1 MDQQSILALQN
12 NKLTKNSDFSKLELD
27 KIKGKLHSIN
37 SGDILYKDGDSAD
50 SMYLMVNGEVNLLKK
65 DEDGITDH
73 VTYSDND
80 FFGAKELF
88 ENVDRYSTIVSLM
101 DSYLIELNKEEI
113 ESLMQQDEGITVNV
127 KSSLANLDES
137 KRDETSIEKYSFDE
151 DDDNYDSLDEPYS
164 DNDIDNILSSIDE
177 QEQVVLS
184 NDKDFDKEP
193 LVSFDDNEA
202 QASEIDMESVKR
214 FVDETKEIEKQKAIK
229 DKDDN
234 FFMTSSQFSLVLK
247 ALQLL
252 NTNVKIDDVLRNI
265 VDVAVDLTH
274 ADRGTLYIVDKDK
287 NEIWSKV
294 LIANEIEEIRLK
306 IGEGVA
312 GWVAENG
319 ELLNIENVNNDD
331 RFQSRIDD
339 ATGYTTKNMLCFPI
353 KNKRQEIV
361 AVIQLLNNLTGKF
374 SAEEELFLNA
384 ISLNIAAALENSSLV
399 EELVAA
405 ERSTSLDKMGN
416 FLGYDIKKPIQ
427 TSKRYAEHL
436 SKKDLPSES
445 KQIVDML
452 LEQLSYVADKVET
465 TSEYTEG
472 TIILRK
478 QTVSLNDT
486 LTKYS
491 SDISNLLKKYDCI
504 IEHELDKD
512 VNVHIDRKEFYQCYY
527 NIVKNSCEAFA
538 IGGNIFVST
547 NIINDKIHINIDDNG
562 RGIERKDL
570 AKVFEPFWT
579 KDKTQNSGLG
589 LSISKKI
596 IEDHGGNVEIKSEK
610 KSGTIVIIKLP
621 IR

>member
-12 NKLTKNSDFSKLELD
+12 NKLTKNSDFSKLELND
-27 KIKGKLHSIN
+27 ITGKLHSVN
-37 SGDILYKDGDSAD
+37 VGEILYKEGDSAD
-50 SMYLMVNGEVNLLKK
+50 SMYLVVNGEVNLLSQ
-65 DEDGITDH
+65 DEDGLGEH

-101 DSYLIELNKEEI
+101 DSYIIELKKEEI
-113 ESLMQQDEGITVNV
+113 ELLMEQDEGIAVNV
-127 KSSLANLDES
+127 KSSLSNDNNS
-137 KRDETSIEKYSFDE
+137 KRDESSIEKYSFDE
-151 DDDNYDSLDEPYS
+151 DDDNFDSLDEPYS
-164 DNDIDNILSSIDE
+164 DNDIDDILSSIDE

-184 NDKDFDKEP
+184 NDKEFDKEP
-193 LVSFDDNEA
+193 LVSFDSDEVEK
-202 QASEIDMESVKR
+202 SEIDMESVKR
-214 FVDETKEIEKQKAIK
+214 FVDETKEIEKQKEVK
-229 DKDDN
+229 DSDDG
-234 FFMTSSQFSLVLK
+234 FFMTSSQFSLVIK

-252 NTNVKIDDVLRNI
+252 NANVKIDDVLRNI
-265 VDVAVDLTH
+265 VDVAVDLTN
-274 ADRGTLYIVDKDK
+274 ADRGTLYVVEKEK

-306 IGEGVA
+306 IGEGIA

-319 ELLNIENVNNDD
+319 ELLNIENVNKDD

-353 KNKRQEIV
+353 KNKREEIV
-361 AVIQLLNNLTGKF
+361 AVIQLLNNITGKF
-374 SAEEELFLNA
+374 STEEELFLNA

-399 EELVAA
+399 EELIAT

-452 LEQLSYVADKVET
+452 LDQLNYVADKVET

-491 SDISNLLKKYDCI
+491 SDISNLLKKYDCK

-538 IGGNIFVST
+538 TGGNIFVST

-596 IEDHGGNVEIKSEK
+596 IEDHGGTVEIKSEK

-621 IR
+621 IQ